1 MANYKAQFKTGLN
14 QMEFV
19 LDCKVDADLVVGQLC
34 KYNVESNTISA
45 STSATPTTDDY
56 IIAQSDM
63 TMEYG
68 HVPVEN
74 RDYRYNPKVAASTSL
89 KKVAVF
95 KVTDVA
101 DVYTVELNA

>member
-1 MANYKAQFKTGLN
+1 MAYKAQFKTAAG
-14 QMEFV
+14 QKEVV
-19 LDCKVDADLVVGQLC
+19 LDCKVAADVAVGYLC
-34 KYNVESNTISA
+34 KYDAAANSISA
-45 STSATPTTDDY
+45 STSGTPVAGDV

-74 RDYRYNPKVAASTSL
+74 RDYRYNPKVAASTSP

-95 KVTDVA
+95 KVTDIS
-101 DVYTVELNA
+101 DVYTTEV

>member
-1 MANYKAQFKTGLN
+1 MAYKAQFKTALG
-14 QMEFV
+14 QKEVV
-19 LDCKVDADLVVGQLC
+19 LDCKVAADVAVGYLCTYDATT
-34 KYNVESNTISA
+34 NTIAA
-45 STSATPTTDDY
+45 SNSATPVVGNV

-74 RDYRYNPKVAASTSL
+74 RDYRYNPKVAASTTP

-95 KVTDVA
+95 KVTDVS
-101 DVYTVELNA
+101 DVYTTAV